1 MTILNGKKCN
11 LFYLTNVELGRSE
24 VIQEKQRLSTMRKNV
39 VDTHGHKVNANRRVV
54 PDGLGHLEL
63 GPHT

>member
-1 MTILNGKKCN
+1 
-11 LFYLTNVELGRSE
+11 
-24 VIQEKQRLSTMRKNV
+24 MRKNV

-63 GPHT
+63 GPHTWGAVVSGVEW

>member
-1 MTILNGKKCN
+1 MTILKGKN
-11 LFYLTNVELGRSE
+11 VFFLYLTNIELRRSE